1 MFKKE
6 EDINTKYHSG
16 VKQLKVKPRISAK
29 ILKYVLYKCNMYAN
43 KTNKYFFLNP
53 TPRIALS
60 GIKDHIYKTIVDTCI
75 MYPCIIHTCIRVE
88 DKKYIYIIRTYISQ
102 SQGSA

>member
-43 KTNKYFFLNP
+43 KTNKYFF
-53 TPRIALS
+53 
-60 GIKDHIYKTIVDTCI
+60 
-75 MYPCIIHTCIRVE
+75 
-88 DKKYIYIIRTYISQ
+88 
-102 SQGSA
+102 